1 MKQLLTQI
9 YSSVF
14 EEKLIE
20 ELALVSTLHSFE
32 SGDIIIDFGNT
43 INQMPLLVNGA
54 IKILRED
61 FEEGEL
67 LLYFIEKGDT
77 CAITLT
83 TCINQSKSEIR
94 ATAET
99 NGQVVM
105 IPLEKMQEWLG
116 KYTSWR
122 NFIFNSYNNRL
133 KEMLSAIDT
142 LAFMNMEE
150 RLLYYLIEKAK
161 INHTREI
168 NSTHQEIAYDLHSS
182 RVVISRMLKVL
193 EKKGSLKLHHGSITL
208 TSRK

>member
-1 MKQLLTQI
+1 MKELLSQI
-9 YSSVF
+9 YSAVF

-20 ELALVSTLHSFE
+20 ELALVSTLHQFE
-32 SGDIIIDFGNT
+32 AGDIIIDFGNS
-43 INQMPLLVNGA
+43 IKQMPLLVNGA
-54 IKILRED
+54 VKILRED

-83 TCINQSKSEIR
+83 SCINQTKSEIR

-99 NGQVVM
+99 NVQLVM
-105 IPLEKMQEWLG
+105 IPLENMQQWLG
-116 KYTSWR
+116 NYLSWR
-122 NFIFNSYNNRL
+122 DFIFNSYNNRL
-133 KEMLSAIDT
+133 KEMLSAIDN

-150 RLLYYLIEKAK
+150 RLLHYLIDKAK
-161 INHTREI
+161 INHSREI

-193 EKKGSLKLHHGSITL
+193 ENKGSLQLHHGSITL